1 SNRLHPDNSTS
12 VAVRIR
18 AIATAREV
26 EAKTV
31 DMTVIRTTPLNT
43 LAAGCEDLIVCTASS
58 HCPLPFADLAE
69 QDRHARL
76 CH

>member
-1 SNRLHPDNSTS
+1 
-12 VAVRIR
+12 
-18 AIATAREV
+18 
-26 EAKTV
+26 
-31 DMTVIRTTPLNT
+31 MTVIRTTPLNT